1 VPERVKNELSI
12 GREIDCPRD
21 CFADEVAIDF
31 PSIGGIVERARESF
45 LGSSADEVDTHATDL
60 ALSFRDAWRGA
71 VVPLELPL
79 RGTCS
84 TCGGR
89 GETWT
94 EPCGEC
100 CGTGDALV
108 HHEVHWPTSRRGA
121 RIAPAVPASIAARR
135 TAQGRGAG
143 RPHAP
148 QIAPGAN
155 SR

>member
-1 VPERVKNELSI
+1 MAERVKSELSI
-12 GREIDCPRD
+12 GREIELPRD

-45 LGSSADEVDTHATDL
+45 LGSAADEVDTHATVL
-60 ALSFRDAWRGA
+60 ALSFREAWRGA

-89 GETWT
+89 GEIWT
-94 EPCGEC
+94 EPCTEC

-108 HHEVHWPTSRRGA
+108 HHEVRVTLPPGVAHGSRLRFRLRSPDVAPLKVEVRVLLTSRK
-121 RIAPAVPASIAARR
+121 
-135 TAQGRGAG
+135 
-143 RPHAP
+143 
-148 QIAPGAN
+148 
-155 SR
+155 

>member
-45 LGSSADEVDTHATDL
+45 LGSLADEVDTHATDL
-60 ALSFRDAWRGA
+60 ALSVREAWRGA

-89 GETWT
+89 GEIWT
-94 EPCGEC
+94 EPCAEC

-108 HHEVHWPTSRRGA
+108 RHEVHL
-121 RIAPAVPASIAARR
+121 AVPPGVAHGSRLRFRLRSPHVAPLKVEVRVLLTPRR
-135 TAQGRGAG
+135 
-143 RPHAP
+143 
-148 QIAPGAN
+148 
-155 SR
+155 